1 MEGATMQAAHE
12 NLNIV
17 VVYYSRFGV
26 LKTLAELIVE
36 GTREVEYVDVELLEV
51 GDRPL
56 DELLPGESEPDMQ
69 RRRAAVVNRL
79 AGADALIVGAP
90 SYFGSMASPVKR
102 LLEDCVT
109 ASHPPVLD
117 RSRPWRSFRFRDK
130 VGAAFTASGT
140 PHGGNEQTL
149 LSILTLFMH
158 LGMLVVTPGQRPPV
172 LLDAGAP
179 YGATA
184 IAGPAGDQPPTVAE
198 QEEARALGRRVAEVA
213 AWVRWGRADWE
224 QAVEEHR
231 QPPALRG
238 DRFDPSA

>member
-1 MEGATMQAAHE
+1 
-12 NLNIV
+12 
-17 VVYYSRFGV
+17 V

-36 GTREVEYVDVELLEV
+36 GARQVEYVDVQVLEV
-51 GDRPL
+51 DDRPL
-56 DELLPGESEPDMQ
+56 EELLPGETAQDMQ
-69 RRRAAVVNRL
+69 RRRAAVVNQL
-79 AGADALIVGAP
+79 ASADALVVGAP
-90 SYFGSMASPVKR
+90 SYFGSMASPMKR
-102 LLEDCVT
+102 LFEDCVT
-109 ASHPPVLD
+109 ASHPPVID

-149 LSILTLFMH
+149 QSILTMFMH
-158 LGMLVVTPGQRPPV
+158 LGMLVVKPGQRPPV
-172 LLDAGAP
+172 LLDAGSP

-184 IAGPAGDQPPTVAE
+184 VAGPAGDREPSAAE
-198 QEEARALGRRVAEVA
+198 QEEARALGRRVAEVTG
-213 AWVRWGRADWE
+213 WVRWGRADWE